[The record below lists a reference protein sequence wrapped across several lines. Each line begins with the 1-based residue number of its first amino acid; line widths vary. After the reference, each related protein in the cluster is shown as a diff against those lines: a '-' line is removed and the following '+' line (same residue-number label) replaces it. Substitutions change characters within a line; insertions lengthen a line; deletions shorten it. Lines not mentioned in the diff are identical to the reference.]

1 MEQSLSILLKLPLK
15 IISTVSII
23 HILNSKRDLPLI
35 KSKKPPQIHGILT
48 KLQCCPTSDGAGC
61 AIICNEKFMLDHGL
75 QDQAVEIVAM
85 ELTTDVPKMFD
96 SNIELVGYSMTRN
109 AAEKVY
115 EKSGVKPEEIGV
127 V

>member
-1 MEQSLSILLKLPLK
+1 
-15 IISTVSII
+15 
-23 HILNSKRDLPLI
+23 
-35 KSKKPPQIHGILT
+35 
-48 KLQCCPTSDGAGC
+48 
-61 AIICNEKFMLDHGL
+61 
-75 QDQAVEIVAM
+75 M
-85 ELTTDVPKMFD
+85 ELTTDVPKMFE

>member
-1 MEQSLSILLKLPLK
+1 
-15 IISTVSII
+15 
-23 HILNSKRDLPLI
+23 
-35 KSKKPPQIHGILT
+35 
-48 KLQCCPTSDGAGC
+48 
-61 AIICNEKFMLDHGL
+61 MLDHGL

>member
-1 MEQSLSILLKLPLK
+1 MKE
-15 IISTVSII
+15 
-23 HILNSKRDLPLI
+23 
-35 KSKKPPQIHGILT
+35 
-48 KLQCCPTSDGAGC
+48 
-61 AIICNEKFMLDHGL
+61 HGL
-75 QDQAVEIVAM
+75 EDQAVEIVAM
-85 ELTTDVPKMFD
+85 ELTTDVPKMFE